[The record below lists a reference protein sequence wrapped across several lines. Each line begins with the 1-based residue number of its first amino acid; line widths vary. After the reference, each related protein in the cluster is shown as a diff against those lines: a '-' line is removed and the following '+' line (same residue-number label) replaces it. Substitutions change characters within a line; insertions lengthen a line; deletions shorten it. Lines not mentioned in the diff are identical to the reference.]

1 MKSEV
6 QLHLFH
12 STCTCCWLLSNVKS
26 QLLEVKDPSPIVDC
40 LWGIIYQQLV
50 SHFKFS
56 IPCTFTFD
64 EESGW
69 NISDTDLPEV
79 VLPNLTQLTNQDRKL
94 QKSSIFPAFCIAQ
107 RDSLVKAKVPGKLY
121 SAPFPWGET
130 RKVPLQSF
138 NFTLLLKTWWIMQYE
153 LELGRNLLS
162 LTVAMHMRCWDIKL
176 VSWDI
181 FSRSTNTK
189 AHGFL

>member
-1 MKSEV
+1 MIGYEV
-6 QLHLFH
+6 SYTNSWFLILSFPFLVL
-12 STCTCCWLLSNVKS
+12 SLLMRKVG
-26 QLLEVKDPSPIVDC
+26 E
-40 LWGIIYQQLV
+40 IY
-50 SHFKFS
+50 
-56 IPCTFTFD
+56 
-64 EESGW
+64 
-69 NISDTDLPEV
+69 
-79 VLPNLTQLTNQDRKL
+79 LTQTCQRLYFPILHNWQTKIESYRNL
-94 QKSSIFPAFCIAQ
+94 QSSLLFCIAQ

-121 SAPFPWGET
+121 SAPFPWGEA

-162 LTVAMHMRCWDIKL
+162 LTVSMHMRCWDIKL

>member
-26 QLLEVKDPSPIVDC
+26 QLIEVKDPSPIVDC

-94 QKSSIFPAFCIAQ
+94 QKSSIFPAFLYCSTWLTCQGEGAWEAVQCTISMRRSQESAIA
-107 RDSLVKAKVPGKLY
+107 
-121 SAPFPWGET
+121 
-130 RKVPLQSF
+130 
-138 NFTLLLKTWWIMQYE
+138 I
-153 LELGRNLLS
+153 
-162 LTVAMHMRCWDIKL
+162 I
-176 VSWDI
+176 
-181 FSRSTNTK
+181 
-189 AHGFL
+189 

>member
-1 MKSEV
+1 M

-12 STCTCCWLLSNVKS
+12 STCCWLLFNVNS
-26 QLLEVKDPSPIVDC
+26 LLIEVKDPSPIVDC
-40 LWGIIYQQLV
+40 LWGIIFQQLV
-50 SHFKFS
+50 FHFKFS

-94 QKSSIFPAFCIAQ
+94 QKSSISPAFCIAQ
-107 RDSLVKAKVPGKLY
+107 HDSLVKAKVPGKLY
-121 SAPFPWGET
+121 SAPFPWGEA
-130 RKVPLQSF
+130 RKVPLQLQSF

-153 LELGRNLLS
+153 LELGRKFNS
-162 LTVAMHMRCWDIKL
+162 ID
-176 VSWDI
+176 
-181 FSRSTNTK
+181 
-189 AHGFL
+189 AHEVLGY